1 MSIKEIERGVSEQE
15 DKDVPQ
21 FCDMLLKYMR
31 KHTEVAN
38 YIFDQLDL
46 DLRAFISEKGNYNTN
61 IVDTAA
67 ELGGVKQN
75 VGLLYAIVDYTI
87 KDEAK
92 RYLIYG
98 DAMIDVIAILLEIR
112 NKSKKMVTLMDMY
125 YDISYLRSRLAV
137 KIDNIVRRINH
148 DQDSLDSENEMY
160 TNEQKGKKEVPQFCD
175 MLLEYIGDR
184 SYVAEYILDSIR
196 AELRQTII
204 NNKWDESHRVDIAIA
219 LGEVNQNIESLKE
232 ALNQITDK
240 TEQNHIYGEALID
253 TIVTLLVILTKY
265 RGNMFKTSR
274 KLSQL
279 RDRLSERTQHVISVI
294 GKQASQTQVGGEKA
308 TNATS

>member
-1 MSIKEIERGVSEQE
+1 MSEQE
-15 DKDVPQ
+15 NKDVTQ
-21 FCDMLLKYMR
+21 LCDMLVEYMR
-31 KHTEVAN
+31 KHPEVAI
-38 YIFDQLDL
+38 YIFSQLDL
-46 DLRAFISEKGNYNTN
+46 ELRAFISEKRKHNTN

-67 ELGGVKQN
+67 ELGGLEQN
-75 VGLLYAIVDYTI
+75 VGLLYTIVDNTI
-87 KDEAK
+87 KNEAK

-98 DAMIDVIAILLEIR
+98 DAMIEVITTLLELR
-112 NKSKKMVTLMDMY
+112 NKSKKMLALK
-125 YDISYLRSRLAV
+125 DIYHDIIYLRIMLAM

-148 DQDSLDSENEMY
+148 NQDSLDSENEMDA
-160 TNEQKGKKEVPQFCD
+160 NEQEGKKEVPQFCD

-184 SYVAEYILDSIR
+184 SHVAEYILNNMR
-196 AELRQTII
+196 TELKKTMI
-204 NNKWDESHRVDIAIA
+204 NNKSDEFYRVNTAIA

-253 TIVTLLVILTKY
+253 TIVTLLIILTKY
-265 RGNMFKTSR
+265 RGNMLGMSFMLDK
-274 KLSQL
+274 L